1 MLKQFGTA
9 LSSWRWWLM
18 FALAGVFFLLFGV
31 MSYNLFF
38 LFSANLNLFLQYG
51 WTVAEEGA
59 LRQILELL
67 GLSYLS
73 LLFWVLFKFC
83 ETLLV
88 KGLIPPTDRS

>member
-1 MLKQFGTA
+1 MLKQFGVA
-9 LSSWRWWLM
+9 LGSWRWWLL
-18 FALAGVFFLLFGV
+18 FVLAGVFFLLFGI

-51 WTVAEEGA
+51 WMVAEEGA
-59 LRQILELL
+59 LRQVMELL
-67 GLSYLS
+67 ALSYLS
-73 LLFWVLFKFC
+73 LLFWILFKLC

>member
-1 MLKQFGTA
+1 MVKQFGVA
-9 LSSWRWWLM
+9 LRSARWWVL
-18 FALAGVFFLLFGV
+18 FALAGAFFLLFGV

-38 LFSANLNLFLQYG
+38 LLSANLNLFLAYG

-59 LRQILELL
+59 LRQLLELL
-67 GLSYLS
+67 GFSYLS

-88 KGLIPPTDRS
+88 KSLIPPGEGG

>member
-1 MLKQFGTA
+1 MFKQFGIA
-9 LSSWRWWLM
+9 LRSGRWWLL
-18 FALAGVFFLLFGV
+18 FILAGVFFLLFGV

-51 WTVAEEGA
+51 WLVAEEGA
-59 LRQILELL
+59 FHQLLQLL

-73 LLFWVLFKFC
+73 LLFWVLFKLC

-88 KGLIPPTDRS
+88 KGLIPPADHN